1 MRYVIVSILFSTI
14 KSILAAA
21 HNIVCYDA
29 HGVLVHIYS
38 RYHLSLIGNTY
49 CMYTHTHTHTHCT
62 LICNVCSNFE
72 KPPSP

>member
-1 MRYVIVSILFSTI
+1 MEEEEEERGEGGGGESRGRRKRRRRVRDVIVSILFSTI

-38 RYHLSLIGNTY
+38 KYHLSLIGNT
-49 CMYTHTHTHTHCT
+49 
-62 LICNVCSNFE
+62 
-72 KPPSP
+72 